1 MNTKHILALLIL
13 IFAACETSFALI
25 SIRTISKQD
34 AEELGIDVRARAGG
48 PDHAWVEMEFNPD
61 SLTGKFQHVSLE
73 ITDENDEFALGWTP
87 LKDQRTRDGK
97 ALVRMMG
104 RRKFFNNVTLRIV
117 HGELGSLGL
126 DVQLKDFVNFEDL
139 GKDKSIEKS
148 VGTQEAEPSQP
159 AATTVDSK
167 S

>member
-13 IFAACETSFALI
+13 LVAACETSFALI

-104 RRKFFNNVTLRIV
+104 SRKFFNNVTLRIV

-139 GKDKSIEKS
+139 GEQKPRQKTEATEK
-148 VGTQEAEPSQP
+148 TEPALP
-159 AATTVDSK
+159 AATSVDSK